1 VNQLSRRQ
9 RQVLEFLSRSIDR
22 SGIVPSVREVAAALG
37 LRSPATAQ
45 QHIGSLIRKG
55 HLRRVPD
62 RVRALEILHPDFL
75 VGGAS
80 VVQLPLVGRVTAGR
94 GAVADESVEEF
105 LPVPR
110 HLGWQEGCFILRV
123 RGDSMIGAGIFDRD
137 MVIVRRQETAPPGQ
151 VVVALIGEEATVKR
165 LRVED
170 GVTVLVAENPG
181 YPPIREEFSIV
192 GQVVG
197 LIRRYDGRDGFGH
210 RGPVS

>member
-1 VNQLSRRQ
+1 MNRLSRRQ
-9 RQVLEFLSRSIDR
+9 QQVLEFLRRSIDR

-45 QHIGSLIRKG
+45 QHITSLVQKG
-55 HLRRVPD
+55 YLRRVPD
-62 RVRALEILHPDFL
+62 RMRALEILHPEFL
-75 VGGAS
+75 SGAAG
-80 VVQLPLVGRVTAGR
+80 VVRLPLLGRVTAGR

-123 RGDSMIGAGIFDRD
+123 RGDSMIGAGIFDGD
-137 MVIVRRQETAPPGQ
+137 MVIVRRQDTAPPGQ

-165 LRVED
+165 LNLED
-170 GVTVLVAENPG
+170 GAPMLVADNPA
-181 YPPIREEFSIV
+181 YPPIREEFSVV

-210 RGPVS
+210 RGLVS